1 MRYQF
6 AALAISGLAITGAIF
21 MNPGEAHAREA
32 GSGKTHA
39 REAGSGKTT
48 ATAPAPVNPGKN
60 GTNSGKNAVKPIKT
74 RP

>member
-21 MNPGEAHAREA
+21 INPGVASAKEAS
-32 GSGKTHA
+32 SG
-39 REAGSGKTT
+39 GKTT
-48 ATAPAPVNPGKN
+48 ATAPATVNPGKTA
-60 GTNSGKNAVKPIKT
+60 TNSGKNKAPVVKAPKY

>member
-1 MRYQF
+1 MRHKI

-21 MNPGEAHAREA
+21 INPGEAN
-32 GSGKTHA
+32 A

-48 ATAPAPVNPGKN
+48 ATATA
-60 GTNSGKNAVKPIKT
+60 TNSGKNTPKPVKPPKF

>member
-21 MNPGEAHAREA
+21 INPGVANAREA
-32 GSGKTHA
+32 GSG
-39 REAGSGKTT
+39 RPT
-48 ATAPAPVNPGKN
+48 AAAPAPVNPGPTA
-60 GTNSGKNAVKPIKT
+60 TNSGKNAVKAPKF

>member
-21 MNPGEAHAREA
+21 INPGEANAKEA
-32 GSGKTHA
+32 A
-39 REAGSGKTT
+39 SGKTT
-48 ATAPAPVNPGKN
+48 ATATGPVNPGK
-60 GTNSGKNAVKPIKT
+60 TATKSGKNTPKPVKAPKF